1 VAVARPFEQWT
12 CTPTPPE
19 LFGKKRIDP
28 QADLMSALTTVEV
41 DGEQRHGARAV
52 LVLTVDGNQT
62 TRNLISG
69 AMHAFFQHPDQWER
83 QRLDRTLLPRAVEE
97 MLRYVTPV
105 MNFRRT
111 AMRDVEI
118 QWDKDPRRRPFATR
132 WAIGVKRSS
141 RIPMTSISAVI
152 RIPKSPSGAAVPI
165 SALART

>member
-1 VAVARPFEQWT
+1 MDLYAYA
-12 CTPTPPE
+12 PE

-41 DGEQRHGARAV
+41 DGERLNAME
-52 LVLTVDGNQT
+52 LEPFFLLTVAGNET

-69 AMHAFFQHPDQWER
+69 AMHAFFQHTDKWER

-111 AMRDVEI
+111 AMRDVELSGTKI
-118 QWDKDPRRRPFATR
+118 REGDLLPRV
-132 WAIGVKRSS
+132 GQ
-141 RIPMTSISAVI
+141 
-152 RIPKSPSGAAVPI
+152 SG
-165 SALART
+165 